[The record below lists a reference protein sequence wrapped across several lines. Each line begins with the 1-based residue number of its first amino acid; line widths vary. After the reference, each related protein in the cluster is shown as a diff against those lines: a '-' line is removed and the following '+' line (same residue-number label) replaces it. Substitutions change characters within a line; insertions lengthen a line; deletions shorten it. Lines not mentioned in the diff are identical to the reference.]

1 MSRDNDNSNREHLP
15 EASWC
20 LLRLDLAPLS
30 DNLVLRI
37 GLWLLRAMHKVTFAL
52 VVSLN

>member
-1 MSRDNDNSNREHLP
+1 MTMTTATENIYLKLHGV
-15 EASWC
+15 C
-20 LLRLDLAPLS
+20 FVLAPLS

-52 VVSLN
+52 VVSLIWM